1 MEDIVIVGGGPAGLT
16 AAIYIQRAGKHAVVF
31 EGNAPGGQILTASI
45 VMNYPAIK
53 SITGAEYSQSLYEQA
68 VALGTEVRFAKVAGI
83 SIENGKKV
91 VHTEQGDVE
100 AKSVILAT
108 GASNR
113 KLGVE
118 KEAEFLGKGVS
129 YCATCDGAFFKDKAV
144 AVSGGGN
151 TALEDALYLSNYC
164 SKVYLIHRRN
174 ELRGEK
180 ILADE
185 LKTKKNVEFVL
196 EANVT
201 KLLGED
207 HLTGLEVTK
216 LDGTLINLDVSAL
229 FIAIGQVPG
238 NGAFSNVVELDD
250 YGYIVAGEDCKTNVD
265 GVFVAGDARVKGVRQ
280 LTTACADGTVSA
292 MAALAYIRSL
302 Q

>member
-1 MEDIVIVGGGPAGLT
+1 MEDVVIVGGGPAGLT
-16 AAIYIQRAGKHAVVF
+16 AAIYVQRAGKHAVVF

-45 VMNYPAIK
+45 VVNYPAIK

-68 VALGTEVRFAKVAGI
+68 VALGAEVRFAKVAGI
-83 SIENGKKV
+83 SVDGNKKI
-91 VHTEQGDVE
+91 VHTESGDVE
-100 AKSVILAT
+100 TKSVILAT

-118 KEAEFLGKGVS
+118 KETEFLGKGVS
-129 YCATCDGAFFKDKAV
+129 YCATCDGAFFKGKAA

-151 TALEDALYLSNYC
+151 TALEDALYLTNYC

-185 LKTKKNVEFVL
+185 LRKKPNVEFIL

-201 KLLGED
+201 KLLGKEK
-207 HLTGLEVTK
+207 LEGLEVTK
-216 LDGTLINLDVSAL
+216 IDGKILKLDVSAL

-238 NGAFSNVVELDD
+238 NGAFSNIVQLDD
-250 YGYIVAGEDCKTNVD
+250 YGYIIAGEDCKTNVE
-265 GVFVAGDARVKGVRQ
+265 GVFVAGDARVKAVRQ
-280 LTTACADGTVSA
+280 LTTACSDGTV
-292 MAALAYIRSL
+292 AALAALNYIRTL
-302 Q
+302 

>member
-1 MEDIVIVGGGPAGLT
+1 MEDVVIVGGGPAGLT
-16 AAIYIQRAGKHAVVF
+16 AAIYVQRAGKHAVVF

-45 VMNYPAIK
+45 VVNYPAIK
-53 SITGAEYSQSLYEQA
+53 SITGAEYSQSLYEQT
-68 VALGTEVRFAKVAGI
+68 VALGAEVRFAKVAGI
-83 SIENGKKV
+83 SADGNKKI
-91 VHTEQGDVE
+91 VHTESGDVE

-118 KEAEFLGKGVS
+118 KETEFLGKGVS
-129 YCATCDGAFFKDKAV
+129 YCATCDGAFFKGKAA

-151 TALEDALYLSNYC
+151 TALEDALYLTNYC

-185 LKTKKNVEFVL
+185 LRKKPNVEFIL

-201 KLLGED
+201 KLLGKEK
-207 HLTGLEVTK
+207 LEGLEVTK
-216 LDGTLINLDVSAL
+216 LDGKILKLDVSAL

-238 NGAFSNVVELDD
+238 NGAFSNIVQLDD
-250 YGYIVAGEDCKTNVD
+250 YGYIIAGEDCKTNVE
-265 GVFVAGDARVKGVRQ
+265 GVFVAGDARVKAVRQ
-280 LTTACADGTVSA
+280 LTTACSDGTV
-292 MAALAYIRSL
+292 AALAALNYIRTL
-302 Q
+302 